1 MFVPCYVL
9 SRGPMGEVITDPF
22 FFIFPIGE
30 VITYL
35 FFFIFPI
42 GDVFAVHDE
51 MTHPRIGG

>member
-1 MFVPCYVL
+1 
-9 SRGPMGEVITDPF
+9 MGEVITDPF